1 MARVK
6 RKCALEHAQDA
17 QIQVILRIRT
27 YHPGLYSSFIHSVVF
42 IDSVSGQWRPW
53 SDCASAQSDLGLRC
67 PHTPKDTFRMA
78 RRIRWGNLV
87 VHMCCVVRACTISK
101 SLFESA
107 VILIKISGDHILI
120 EVFFFYLS
128 EKVRLSVSR
137 LKRNC
142 KPCFLCIMKTCL
154 FKYIA
159 NSTTKNW
166 KFSDKKFWY
175 FSYFCSKHNEF

>member
-1 MARVK
+1 MIPLADSEGPDQTAHPRSLIWAFV
-6 RKCALEHAQDA
+6 A
-17 QIQVILRIRT
+17 RIR
-27 YHPGLYSSFIHSVVF
+27 P
-42 IDSVSGQWRPW
+42 
-53 SDCASAQSDLGLRC
+53 
-67 PHTPKDTFRMA
+67 DTFRMA

-87 VHMCCVVRACTISK
+87 VHICCVVRACTISK

-107 VILIKISGDHILI
+107 VILIKISEDHILI
-120 EVFFFYLS
+120 EVLFFYLS

-142 KPCFLCIMKTCL
+142 NPCFLCIMKTCL

-175 FSYFCSKHNEF
+175 FSYFCSKHRGGSNEYPQSMFWAEIRK